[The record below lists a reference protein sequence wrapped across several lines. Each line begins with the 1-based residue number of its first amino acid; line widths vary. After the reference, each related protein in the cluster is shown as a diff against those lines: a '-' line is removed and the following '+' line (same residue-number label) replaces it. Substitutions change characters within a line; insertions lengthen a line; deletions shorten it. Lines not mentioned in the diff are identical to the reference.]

1 MRGDVNFRKC
11 WSRIMIRKNW
21 SGRGHG
27 SSSFLNFRGK
37 GAVLNIKPVYKLV
50 DEKGRVL
57 IPQNI
62 RDAAKIQRGDIV
74 RLGLSDGNVTVQ
86 KVDVIEAGVQSPEM
100 VEAYVR
106 AAIKSIPNDVRLELI
121 SELSALIQQ
130 KGE

>member
-1 MRGDVNFRKC
+1 MK
-11 WSRIMIRKNW
+11 
-21 SGRGHG
+21 
-27 SSSFLNFRGK
+27 
-37 GAVLNIKPVYKLV
+37 IKPVYKLV

-74 RLGLSDGNVTVQ
+74 RLGLSGGNVTVQ
-86 KVDVIEAGVQSPEM
+86 KVYVIEAGVLSPEM

-106 AAIKSIPNDVRLELI
+106 AAIKSIPDDVRLELI

>member
-1 MRGDVNFRKC
+1 MK
-11 WSRIMIRKNW
+11 
-21 SGRGHG
+21 
-27 SSSFLNFRGK
+27 
-37 GAVLNIKPVYKLV
+37 IKPVYKLV

-62 RDAAKIQRGDIV
+62 RDAAKIRRGDIV
-74 RLGLSDGNVTVQ
+74 RLGLSDGNVTIQ
-86 KVDVIEAGVQSPEM
+86 KVDVIEVGVQSPEM

-106 AAIKSIPNDVRLELI
+106 AAIKSMSDDIRLELI

>member
-1 MRGDVNFRKC
+1 MK
-11 WSRIMIRKNW
+11 
-21 SGRGHG
+21 
-27 SSSFLNFRGK
+27 
-37 GAVLNIKPVYKLV
+37 IKPVYKLV

-106 AAIKSIPNDVRLELI
+106 AAIKSIPDDVRLELI
-121 SELSALIQQ
+121 RELSALIQQ